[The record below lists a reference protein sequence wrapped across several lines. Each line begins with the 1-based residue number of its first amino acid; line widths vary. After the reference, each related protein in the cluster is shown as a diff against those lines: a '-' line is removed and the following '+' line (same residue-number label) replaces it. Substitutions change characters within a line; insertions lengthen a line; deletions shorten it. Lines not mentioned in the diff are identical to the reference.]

1 MAISPVNGECSRP
14 TVATIPVTIQLDA
27 AAFLAEIG
35 MEREL
40 NRVLDHAKET
50 IPHLFTLDVGLHD
63 FPETGPP
70 SLTIYAHRE
79 PYFGRP
85 DRAWD
90 EFGSW
95 TVRNFRPEVL
105 QNMSLQTVHHNIEG

>member
-1 MAISPVNGECSRP
+1 MSTA
-14 TVATIPVTIQLDA
+14 TTIPVTIQPDA

-40 NRVLDHAKET
+40 TRMLDHAKAT
-50 IPHLFTLDVGLHD
+50 ISHLYALEVVYDD

-79 PYFGRP
+79 PHPGEV
-85 DRAWD
+85 DHAWL
-90 EFGSW
+90 EFGKW
-95 TVRNFRPEVL
+95 RGTNFRPEVI
-105 QNMSLQTVHHNIEG
+105 QNMGLLTVNHTDEG